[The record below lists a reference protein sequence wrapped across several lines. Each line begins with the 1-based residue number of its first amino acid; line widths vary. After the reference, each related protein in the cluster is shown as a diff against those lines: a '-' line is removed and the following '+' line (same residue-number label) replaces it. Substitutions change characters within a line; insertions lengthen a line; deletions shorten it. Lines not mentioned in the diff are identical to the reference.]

1 MTYDPL
7 FDQLCSQIIACAIRV
22 HDVLGPGLLESV
34 YRDCL
39 MMELAASGLKVEI
52 EVRVPIQYRGK
63 RVRDDLRLDLLVEGC
78 IVVEVKS
85 VDRLHPVHLAQ
96 VMTYLKLANKPAGL
110 LLNFNTPSLRA
121 GLRRLDHPE
130 IYAERRAKNAA
141 RAL

>member
-1 MTYDPL
+1 MKSDPL

-22 HDVLGPGLLESV
+22 HDALGPGLLESV

-39 MMELAASGLKVEI
+39 MMELVAASLKVEM
-52 EVRVPIQYRGK
+52 EVRVPIEYRGK
-63 RVRDDLRLDLLVEGC
+63 RVRDDLRLDLLVEDC

-85 VDRLHPVHLAQ
+85 ADRIHPVHLAQ

-110 LLNFNTPSLRA
+110 LLNFNVTSLRS

-130 IYAERRAKNAA
+130 IYAERRAENAV
-141 RAL
+141 RRF